1 MKIASKTIEY
11 KDSVYY
17 SAMELLDFLI
27 MNNIKII
34 KIKDLREYIKID
46 LLKFIDS
53 LEILVILDKIY
64 LKKGGEILVKG
75 DRK

>member
-27 MNNIKII
+27 MNNIKAI
-34 KIKDLREYIKID
+34 KIKDLREYVKID

-53 LEILVILDKIY
+53 LEILVILDKIS
-64 LKKGGEILVKG
+64 LGKGGEIFVKG
-75 DRK
+75 NRK